1 MEITFTRTT
10 TYTIDV
16 PDDDDA
22 TLQALTEVVTPLS
35 AETDRDSLYEMLTQ
49 ACQWDTEAILAALVP
64 FADVSEESW
73 ESESWDLDG
82 IEPDESEDDG
92 DRFEVAEVGTLA

>member
-22 TLQALTEVVTPLS
+22 TLQAITEVVTPLS
-35 AETDRDSLYEMLTQ
+35 DEDNRDSLHAMLDN
-49 ACQWDTEAILAALVP
+49 ACQWDTEAILTALVP

-82 IEPDESEDDG
+82 IEPAEPEDDG
-92 DRFEVAEVGTLA
+92 DRFVVEAGTLA